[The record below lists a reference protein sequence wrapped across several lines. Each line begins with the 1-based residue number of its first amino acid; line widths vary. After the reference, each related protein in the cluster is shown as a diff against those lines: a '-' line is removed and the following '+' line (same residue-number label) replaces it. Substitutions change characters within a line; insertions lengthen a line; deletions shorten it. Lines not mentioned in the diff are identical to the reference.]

1 MIRFNSHHKLIAW
14 IVTLMLTMLLNA
26 CATAPGGKKAVKS
39 EEKQI
44 VIVDDDVRDDFEQA
58 LTLLKK
64 EEYDKAI
71 ELLNKVIEAEKRL
84 PAPYVN
90 LGMAYIK
97 KGDNK
102 LAEESLHQALALDL
116 AHPVANNELGLLY
129 RKLGRFD
136 DARKA
141 YINALAEHPDYL
153 PVRKNLA
160 ILCDI
165 YMRDAQCALEQYE
178 EYLKYAPEDKMVP
191 IWIADLKRR
200 MGQ

>member
-1 MIRFNSHHKLIAW
+1 MIRFTSHHNSIAW
-14 IVTLMLTMLLNA
+14 LIIFILVMLMNG
-26 CATAPGGKKAVKS
+26 CATAPGGKRTIKS
-39 EEKQI
+39 EEKQM

-64 EEYDKAI
+64 EEYDQAI
-71 ELLNKVIEAEKRL
+71 TLLNKVVAAEKRL

-102 LAEESLHQALALDL
+102 KAEEVLHQAIALDL

-129 RKLGRFD
+129 RKTGRFD

-141 YINALAEHPDYL
+141 YVNALAEHPDYL

-165 YMRDAQCALEQYE
+165 YMRDSQCALEQYE
-178 EYLKYAPEDKMVP
+178 EYLKYAPDDKMVP

>member
-1 MIRFNSHHKLIAW
+1 MKHISTHYKLIAGAFGL
-14 IVTLMLTMLLNA
+14 VLVVLLNG
-26 CATAPGGKKAVKS
+26 CVSAPGKPSVEKPVDKKS
-39 EEKQI
+39 

-58 LTLLKK
+58 LTYLKK
-64 EEYDKAI
+64 EDYDQAI
-71 ELLNKVIEAEKRL
+71 ELLNRVIENEKRL

-90 LGMAYIK
+90 LGMAYSK
-97 KGDNK
+97 KGDSTK
-102 LAEESLHQALALDL
+102 AEEYFHQALALDL

-129 RKLGRFD
+129 RKAGRFD

-141 YINALAEHPDYL
+141 YTNALSEHPEYL

-165 YMRDAQCALEQYE
+165 YLRDANCALEQYE
-178 EYLKYAPEDKMVP
+178 EYLKYAPEDKLVP

>member
-1 MIRFNSHHKLIAW
+1 MIRYINHHKTIAW
-14 IVTLMLTMLLNA
+14 LVALMLAMLVNG
-26 CATAPGGKKAVKS
+26 CATAPGGKKTVKS
-39 EEKQI
+39 EERQI

-71 ELLNKVIEAEKRL
+71 ELLKKVIESEKRL

-102 LAEESLHQALALDL
+102 LAEEYLHQALALDL

-129 RKLGRFD
+129 RKAGRFD

-141 YINALAEHPDYL
+141 YINALAEYPDYL

-165 YMRDAQCALEQYE
+165 YMRDHQCALEQYE

-191 IWIADLKRR
+191 IWIADLTRR

>member
-1 MIRFNSHHKLIAW
+1 MQKKICFRLISCTAA
-14 IVTLMLTMLLNA
+14 LMLAMLIHG
-26 CATAPGGKKAVKS
+26 CATTPGQKKADKS
-39 EEKQI
+39 VEQQN

-71 ELLNKVIEAEKRL
+71 ELLNKVIESEKRL

-97 KGDNK
+97 KGDNTK
-102 LAEESLHQALALDL
+102 AEQYLHQALALDL

-129 RKLGRFD
+129 RKAGRFD
-136 DARKA
+136 DAKKA
-141 YINALAEHPDYL
+141 YTNALAEHPDYL
-153 PVRKNLA
+153 PVLKNLA

-165 YMRDAQCALEQYE
+165 YLRDANCALVQYE
-178 EYLKYAPEDKMVP
+178 EYLKYAPDDKMVP